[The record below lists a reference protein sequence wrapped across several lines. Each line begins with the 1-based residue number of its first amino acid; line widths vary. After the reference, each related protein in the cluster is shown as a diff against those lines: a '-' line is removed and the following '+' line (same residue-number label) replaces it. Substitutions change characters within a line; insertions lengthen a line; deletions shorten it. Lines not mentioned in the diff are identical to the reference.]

1 MLNESS
7 KLEWSR
13 SLKIIQ
19 KCLIQK
25 IAKKFEKYQKMSHKK
40 IAKKNNNN
48 KKMKIVTKKIE
59 KNVSF
64 LHGKTVPPKIFFLL
78 RQKCFRERL
87 YPPRVVFTQERR
99 LVSK

>member
-25 IAKKFEKYQKMSHKK
+25 IAKKFEKYQKMSPKK
-40 IAKKNNNN
+40 TQKK
-48 KKMKIVTKKIE
+48 KKKLKK
-59 KNVSF
+59 K
-64 LHGKTVPPKIFFLL
+64 KK
-78 RQKCFRERL
+78 
-87 YPPRVVFTQERR
+87 
-99 LVSK
+99 

>member
-40 IAKKNNNN
+40 KKSRKKKEII
-48 KKMKIVTKKIE
+48 KKMKI
-59 KNVSF
+59 
-64 LHGKTVPPKIFFLL
+64 
-78 RQKCFRERL
+78 
-87 YPPRVVFTQERR
+87 
-99 LVSK
+99 

>member
-40 IAKKNNNN
+40 KIAKKNNNN
-48 KKMKIVTKKIE
+48 KKNE
-59 KNVSF
+59 N
-64 LHGKTVPPKIFFLL
+64 
-78 RQKCFRERL
+78 C
-87 YPPRVVFTQERR
+87 Y
-99 LVSK
+99 

>member
-40 IAKKNNNN
+40 NRKKNYNNNN
-48 KKMKIVTKKIE
+48 KKNE
-59 KNVSF
+59 N
-64 LHGKTVPPKIFFLL
+64 
-78 RQKCFRERL
+78 C
-87 YPPRVVFTQERR
+87 Y
-99 LVSK
+99 

>member
-25 IAKKFEKYQKMSHKK
+25 IAKKFENYQKMSHKK
-40 IAKKNNNN
+40 NRKKEII
-48 KKMKIVTKKIE
+48 KKMKIVTKKLR
-59 KNVSF
+59 KNLIFVNLIF
-64 LHGKTVPPKIFFLL
+64 LFNSV
-78 RQKCFRERL
+78 
-87 YPPRVVFTQERR
+87 
-99 LVSK
+99 